1 MNVEYVD
8 SVPGFGLMTAV
19 TVRLNDN
26 LGDVGDVLVGI
37 TLHGAT
43 SNRVRIMRK
52 LPS

>member
-1 MNVEYVD
+1 
-8 SVPGFGLMTAV
+8 MTAV